1 MRLVHA
7 AWSVARVPVFF
18 LQRGLSTAAA
28 AARVVGR
35 VAERRD
41 AAPAETVW
49 PPPVTAQR
57 QPPQPPE
64 PVHVSEEPVLVAE
77 VAEDGAEDGAGPE
90 LRIDEPWE
98 GYSSMTAAEIR
109 RRLRQAD
116 AATVAA
122 VRLYEAANKG
132 RSTVLQAASATPSG

>member
-1 MRLVHA
+1 MA
-7 AWSVARVPVFF
+7 AVVFAGVAD
-18 LQRGLSTAAA
+18 
-28 AARVVGR
+28 
-35 VAERRD
+35 RRN
-41 AAPAETVW
+41 APARETVW
-49 PPPVTAQR
+49 PPPQTAEPR
-57 QPPQPPE
+57 PPEPPE

-90 LRIDEPWE
+90 LRIDEPWD
-98 GYSSMTAAEIR
+98 GYSAMTATEIR

-132 RSTVLQAASATPSG
+132 RSTVLQAASGTPSG